1 MKEFFGIDM
10 TYIMIALLCVLFI
23 ALASVGYVLL
33 RNRVMFQI
41 GVRNIPRRRA
51 QTTLIIVG
59 LMLSTLIISTALSIG
74 DTVDY
79 SVTDT
84 TYNQLSSIDELVAAR
99 TEELPAEGASGGE
112 AEDGHEAAHEA
123 AEDDP
128 SVALGSIISPLP
140 IPGDDAATFVDEFR
154 QIEGVDGAIA
164 VVRGPVP
171 VSNTAKGQT
180 EPLTLAI
187 GLPDDMTGFEDDLQ
201 TLDGKRTSISE
212 LGPDELYA
220 NETAAKKLDIEPGDT
235 LTLFAQGEPSQ
246 FTVKA
251 IVKDRLLTGS
261 LLGDTFGFAMRIDR
275 ARDLFQRDDEV
286 DFIAVSN
293 NGGAREGVRNSEA
306 VTERLN
312 DVLEGSQWAAATTK
326 KDLVDSASLL
336 ASFLTTFFIVLG
348 LFSIAAGMLLI
359 FLIFVMLAAERKME
373 MGMVRAVGTKRS
385 HLVQMFMSEGMVYNM
400 AAAAVGCALGIAV
413 SIVMVGAMARLFADF
428 GLQITFHVTARSLI
442 VAYSIGVVLTFLTVT
457 FSSWRIG
464 NLNIVSAIRDVADPV
479 TAKERPAGGHGPGH
493 VLRMIAWVL
502 FKPENWEQ
510 FWRALGLLPVTIAS
524 SAGAVVLLIWG
535 SLTLGD
541 GLAPVLRL
549 GVGALLV
556 PVAVFF
562 ARISVR
568 YTIQNQFFALIGV
581 VGLGGLLAAGGY
593 QLFRIAG
600 ETYDTS
606 AAGSTIA
613 VLFGV
618 VGGFLIAGG
627 AGLILLGLSQIFQP
641 GPLMLLAGPI
651 LMYWGWESAMA
662 FQFGAGLSLLIIGT
676 ALLIRFLGAPARP
689 VFTAMGLG
697 MLFFWLLF
705 AGNNV
710 PGIKEMDGD
719 IEMFFLSGVT
729 MVLAGT
735 FVLVYNADL
744 LLQGLTLVGGLM
756 STLVPSIK
764 TAVAYPLANKFRT
777 GMTIAMI
784 SLVMFALVMF
794 STMNENFDRLF
805 NSDDALAGYDVLV
818 TENPGNPLD
827 DLVTTLDDNNYPT
840 DGIAGADKVTVA
852 NRQVSKFKQL
862 NIDAADQEPNGYNVY
877 GISPDFVEHSDLTFQ
892 ARATGFD
899 SDEAVMDAL
908 AADPGYVIIDAF
920 SIAQD
925 FGPPGPL
932 KGFDPAE
939 RTFAPVPL
947 ELIDT
952 ATGASRRVQL
962 IGIISTPA
970 SGLFSGLFVPQAT
983 FDEVFARPET
993 TLDYVRLNPGASA
1006 NDTAKGIE
1014 KTLLAQGAQADSLR
1028 QVVEDYQAQSRGFL
1042 YLMQGF
1048 MGIGLFVGIAAVGV
1062 IAFRTVVER
1071 RQQIGMLRAIGYT
1084 RRAIALSFLM
1094 ESSFTALL
1102 GILSGI
1108 ALGLMLAQQLVRTDE
1123 FVSGGVTSFYI
1134 PWVQILA
1141 IGGFAFIASLVMTI
1155 IPSRQ
1160 ASSIPI
1166 AEALRYE

>member
-23 ALASVGYVLL
+23 ALASVGYVVL

-84 TYNQLSSIDELVAAR
+84 AYTQLSSIDELVAAR
-99 TEELPAEGASGGE
+99 TERAPAEG
-112 AEDGHEAAHEA
+112 EDGHEAAHEA
-123 AEDDP
+123 ASDDP

-140 IPGDDAATFVDEFR
+140 IPDVDAGAFIEAFR
-154 QIEGVDGAIA
+154 QVDGVDGAIG

-171 VSNTAKGQT
+171 VSNMAKGQT
-180 EPLTLAI
+180 EPLALVM
-187 GLPDDMTGFEDDLQ
+187 GLPDDMTGFEADLE
-201 TLDGKRTSISE
+201 TLDGKPAPITE
-212 LGPDELYA
+212 LGANEVYA
-220 NETAAKKLDIEPGDT
+220 NETAAEKLDIEPGDR
-235 LTLFAQGEPSQ
+235 LTLYAQGQPSE
-246 FTVKA
+246 FTVKR

-261 LLGDTFGFAMRIDR
+261 LLGETFGFTMGIDQ
-275 ARDLFQRDDEV
+275 ARELFGRPDEV

-293 NGGAREGVRNSEA
+293 NGGAREGVRDSEA
-306 VTERLN
+306 VTDRLN
-312 DVLEGSQWAAATTK
+312 EVLKDSQWTAETTK
-326 KDLVDSASLL
+326 KDLVESASVL
-336 ASFLTTFFIVLG
+336 ASFLTTFFVILG

-400 AAAAVGCALGIAV
+400 AAAAVGCALGIVV
-413 SIVMVGAMARLFADF
+413 SIVMVGVMARLLADF

-442 VAYSIGVVLTFLTVT
+442 VSYSIGVVLTFLTVT

-464 NLNIVSAIRDVADPV
+464 NLNIVSAIRDTDDPV
-479 TAKERPAGGHGPGH
+479 TTKARPAGGRGVGH
-493 VLRMIAWVL
+493 ALRMVAWVL
-502 FKPENWEQ
+502 FKSENWEE
-510 FWRALGLLPVTIAS
+510 FWRALGVGFTAIACI
-524 SAGAVVLLIWG
+524 AAAIALIIWGAVSLGDDGTGAIIRLAMGGLLI
-535 SLTLGD
+535 
-541 GLAPVLRL
+541 P
-549 GVGALLV
+549 VGAASG
-556 PVAVFF
+556 AVGF
-562 ARISVR
+562 R
-568 YTIQNQFFALIGV
+568 YLIQNRFFALIGV
-581 VGLGGLLAAGGY
+581 MGTGVLLAACGY
-593 QLFRIAG
+593 VLFQIAG
-600 ETYDTS
+600 KTYETS

-613 VLFGV
+613 VLFAV
-618 VGGFLIAGG
+618 VDRFLIAGKTR
-627 AGLILLGLSQIFQP
+627 LILIGLSQIFQP
-641 GPLMLLAGPI
+641 GPLMLVAGPI
-651 LMYWGWESAMA
+651 LIWWGWNVAMA
-662 FQFGAGLSLLIIGT
+662 FQFGAGLTLLIIGA

-689 VFTAMGLG
+689 VFTAMGLV

-710 PGIKEMDGD
+710 PWIKQMDGD

-744 LLQGLTLVGGLM
+744 LLQGLTIVGGTI
-756 STLVPSIK
+756 SSLVPSIK

-818 TENPGNPLD
+818 IENPSNPLD
-827 DLVTTLDDNNYPT
+827 DLVAVLRDNNYPT
-840 DGIAGADKVTVA
+840 DGIAGADKVSVA
-852 NRQVSKFKQL
+852 NRQVSKFSQL
-862 NIDAADQEPNGYNVY
+862 NVEGQDPHGYNVY
-877 GISPDFVEHSDLTFQ
+877 GMSPEFIANSDLTFQ
-892 ARATGFD
+892 ARATGFET
-899 SDEAVMDAL
+899 DEAVMDAL
-908 AADPGYVIIDAF
+908 ASDPDYVIVDAF
-920 SIAQD
+920 AITQD

-932 KGFDPAE
+932 KGIDPTE
-939 RTFAPVPL
+939 RSFEPVPL

-952 ATGASRRVQL
+952 ATGTSRRVQL

-970 SGLFSGLFVPQAT
+970 SGLFTGLFVPQQT
-983 FDEVFARPET
+983 FDDVFTRPET
-993 TLDYVRLNPGASA
+993 TLDYVRLNPGTSA
-1006 NDTAKGIE
+1006 NETAKGIE

-1102 GILSGI
+1102 GIFSGI
-1108 ALGLMLAQQLVRTDE
+1108 ALGLMLAQQLVGTDE
-1123 FVSGGVTSFYI
+1123 FVAGGVTSFYI
-1134 PWVQILA
+1134 PWLQILA
-1141 IGGFAFIASLVMTI
+1141 IAGFAFVASLIMTI